1 MEIRSFQLTPFQM
14 NCFVIRDG
22 GEALVIDPGEAA
34 PELKRCIAGDTVTA
48 IVNTHCHCDHCG
60 GNAEMAAHTGADLL
74 CHEEDLPLL
83 RMVEQQGAF
92 FGVHCPPSPEPSR
105 FLNEGDTLQVGGL
118 TLTVR
123 HTPGHA
129 PGHIV
134 LVGDGF
140 VIAGDVLFAGS
151 IGRTDL
157 PGGNYEQLLESIRM
171 KLLTLPDKTVVYCG
185 HGPETTIGEER
196 RTNPFLVGL

>member
-1 MEIRSFQLTPFQM
+1 MTPFFM
-14 NCFVIRDG
+14 NCYVIRDH
-22 GEALVIDPGEAA
+22 GEALVIDPGEATD
-34 PELKRCIAGDTVTA
+34 ELKRSVDGFKVRA

-60 GNAEMAAHTGADLL
+60 GNAGMAAYTGAELV
-74 CHEEDLPLL
+74 CHKDDLPLL
-83 RMVEQQGAF
+83 SIVEQQGAM
-92 FGVHCPPSPEPSR
+92 FGFQCPSSPPPNRYLS
-105 FLNEGDTLQVGGL
+105 EGDTVVVGKV
-118 TLTVR
+118 TLNVL

-157 PGGNYEQLLESIRM
+157 PGGSYEQLLESIRT
-171 KLLTLPDKTVVYCG
+171 KLLPLPDNTVVYSG
-185 HGPETTIGEER
+185 HGPSTTIGIER
-196 RTNPFLVGL
+196 RSNPFLVGL